1 MRGYMADRGKR
12 LIGAMIVGFTSIVVF
27 SIPAIGVG
35 RSCLALL
42 RWHSAPDPNLV
53 PWGSMSYARLGDWLN
68 LGDMRHACTN
78 AVDGDSWGRLR
89 EPGH

>member
-1 MRGYMADRGKR
+1 MRCYVADRRKR
-12 LIGAMIVGFTSIVVF
+12 LIGAMIGGFSSIVMV
-27 SIPAIGVG
+27 IIAAIGWQSV
-35 RSCLALL
+35 
-42 RWHSAPDPNLV
+42 PDPNLV

>member
-27 SIPAIGVG
+27 CIPAIGVG

-53 PWGSMSYARLGDWLN
+53 PCDSMRYACLADWLN
-68 LGDMRHACTN
+68 LRDMRHAWTN
-78 AVDGDSWGRLR
+78 AIDGDSWGWLR
-89 EPGH
+89 